1 MHGRKAYELVK
12 EFASGEKGHLKIF
25 NVEEGSNV
33 NFWLVLSGCIT
44 RQRNLCKRRLNPVL
58 AMSPCSVILHTDE
71 SGKFPE
77 SRKSSSSGA
86 HCIVVP
92 VIFYTPGMMKCLR
105 GVLFLPF
112 IWNEL
117 FERVIEECNEHHNA
131 LQSLIRKMQE
141 EGLEVQTARTADHY
155 GALIHHLSL
164 IRNKRC
170 LMAYVYNRAEIIRD
184 LAWKVGLLHELPRE
198 IQEKFSDS
206 EEQYFKD
213 HSKSLK
219 LYMSQLSL
227 DVNVDMVPPKDPY
240 IKVRVLEDLGS
251 GIILSDKFAN
261 FARHSMHFLKRT
273 DAEQYIARGLMEE
286 LTS

>member
-12 EFASGEKGHLKIF
+12 EFADGEKGHLKIF
-25 NVEEGSNV
+25 N
-33 NFWLVLSGCIT
+33 
-44 RQRNLCKRRLNPVL
+44 
-58 AMSPCSVILHTDE
+58 
-71 SGKFPE
+71 
-77 SRKSSSSGA
+77 
-86 HCIVVP
+86 
-92 VIFYTPGMMKCLR
+92 
-105 GVLFLPF
+105 
-112 IWNEL
+112 NEL

-141 EGLEVQTARTADHY
+141 EGLEVQTARNADHY

-170 LMAYVYNRAEIIRD
+170 LMAYVYNRAEIIRE
-184 LAWKVGLLHELPRE
+184 LAWKVGLLHELPGE

-219 LYMSQLSL
+219 SYMSQLSL

-251 GIILSDKFAN
+251 GIILSDKSAN

-273 DAEQYIARGLMEE
+273 DAEQYVARGLMEE
-286 LTS
+286 LTG

>member
-170 LMAYVYNRAEIIRD
+170 LMAYV
-184 LAWKVGLLHELPRE
+184 LQWL
-198 IQEKFSDS
+198 KFLVC
-206 EEQYFKD
+206 Q
-213 HSKSLK
+213 
-219 LYMSQLSL
+219 
-227 DVNVDMVPPKDPY
+227 DMVPPKDPY

-251 GIILSDKFAN
+251 GIILSDKSAN

-273 DAEQYIARGLMEE
+273 DAEQYIARVGLNGGADK
-286 LTS
+286 LNLKRVFL